1 MIPWKAL
8 FLFSPCK
15 TSHSILYWISRSE
28 RASLPGHRDS
38 QLRSIFKLP
47 RAVPAQWN
55 NVHRLDSQSCYKL
68 LHDILNSLHFIWKK
82 SSKFRLYIHCTSIVH
97 HFYPNIKLNNLMIS
111 WFPTSLQ
118 CSVSVRRFQGESL
131 RFWQRQR
138 RSRGRW
144 KALRAWTSGTG
155 KIHLRMT
162 HQSWC
167 IIISSKWMWMWLTN
181 TGCPKNSNGELLV
194 GKTWDFRALN
204 FETCACQYQE
214 WLHKTAESLEH

>member
-1 MIPWKAL
+1 MFCFPPVRLRIQ
-8 FLFSPCK
+8 FCIG
-15 TSHSILYWISRSE
+15 SHESE

-68 LHDILNSLHFIWKK
+68 LHDILNSLHFICKN
-82 SSKFRLYIHCTSIVH
+82 SSKFTLYIHCTSIVH
-97 HFYPNIKLNNLMIS
+97 HVHPNIKLNNLMIS

-167 IIISSKWMWMWLTN
+167 IIISSKWMWMWLKIRDAPRTQMVN
-181 TGCPKNSNGELLV
+181 C
-194 GKTWDFRALN
+194 W
-204 FETCACQYQE
+204 
-214 WLHKTAESLEH
+214 

>member
-1 MIPWKAL
+1 MLQAP
-8 FLFSPCK
+8 SR
-15 TSHSILYWISRSE
+15 HSK
-28 RASLPGHRDS
+28 
-38 QLRSIFKLP
+38 QLTFYLEKFIK
-47 RAVPAQWN
+47 VYI
-55 NVHRLDSQSCYKL
+55 VHP
-68 LHDILNSLHFIWKK
+68 
-82 SSKFRLYIHCTSIVH
+82 LYINSSS
-97 HFYPNIKLNNLMIS
+97 FSSEYQIKQFDDFLIS

-167 IIISSKWMWMWLTN
+167 IIISSKWMWMWLKN
-181 TGCPKNSNGELLV
+181 TGCPKNTNGELLV
-194 GKTWDFRALN
+194 GKTWDFRAPN

-214 WLHKTAESLEH
+214 